1 MLIRSL
7 IILVICFA
15 TLLNLDGQRH
25 YKRFDHLTTLD
36 GLSSN
41 RIWCIFRDSRDYLW
55 IGTDVGLDRYDSY
68 EFKKF
73 RYNESQAGSISSDN
87 ILCIYEDSR
96 KEMWFGTSN
105 GLNLYSRTKNT
116 FKVFRNDPA
125 DKKSLNGNL
134 VHSILEDTAGNIWV
148 ITDGNFLNKWVP
160 ETQSFI
166 RYQYDVPKDLLY
178 PRTSR
183 MIAEDSKGNLWLVSL
198 GRGIFKF
205 EPASEKFTKYEDP
218 LIDLGNNCFKHLL
231 IDKQGKIWIATDGN
245 GFFSFDPETK
255 KFEQFGSDGDG
266 KGTNRKMIL
275 DIIEEDDRF
284 LLLAIDQGGINRFD
298 KVTRRFEY
306 FMYGQT
312 GENGLNHNGIWCFHK
327 DKDDIL
333 WVGTSGGGISYYN
346 SKSNRFQLYT
356 HSIDNPKSLSFSLST
371 CFYEDYQGKIW
382 IGTDGGGVNV
392 LDPETSIFQVYKN
405 DPADPT
411 SISGN
416 VIRSIAEDSSHNV
429 WIGTWDAGLNR
440 FDRKTGKFIRYAHE
454 PNNPSTLSSP
464 NIWILTVDH
473 TNVLWL
479 SIFSIGTDLFDKSKG
494 VIGRFR
500 ADPNNKSS
508 ISSNSCW
515 LYYEDP
521 KQNMWICTEDGLN
534 VFDRQTNSFRVY
546 NYPDK
551 AISAICVDRQGN
563 MWVGSNKYGVYYCK
577 PDGSVIQNFDNT
589 NGLPGNRIHAII
601 EDNSGNMWFSTSNG
615 ISCYNIKTKKFRSYF
630 KSDGLQGD
638 QFFQQSFLKTRDG
651 KIYFGGY
658 NGFNSFYPDS
668 LKDNDY
674 IPPVYITD
682 FQIFNKQVTTLT
694 NGSQFPVEIS
704 EAKEIKLNWN
714 QSVISFSFAA
724 INYTYPGKNQYS
736 YIMEGFEKELNYT
749 DASRRYITYTNLDP
763 GEYTLR
769 IKATNNDGVWNEKGV
784 SLKIVILPPW
794 WNTLFFKLSASLG
807 LILLVVFFVMFRVRT
822 LKNQK
827 NLLEKLV
834 AAKTAELVENNIKLI
849 EQAEKLSESNRL
861 LEEHQL
867 KIEKQSSELFS
878 QKEKLEKMNTEL
890 NELVASKDRFFSII
904 AHDLKNPFNVI
915 IGFSDV
921 LKEVISKEE
930 YDSCGIYANMIHE
943 SAVKTLAL
951 LENLLEW
958 AKSKSGKISFKPVN
972 VILSDV
978 IKEELYVLNDI
989 GSTKNIE
996 IKLYVSA
1003 DIEVYADRN
1012 MLKTI
1017 LRNLMS
1023 NSIKFT
1029 PKNGKVEIN
1038 AKAVNNTVEI
1048 SIADNGVG
1056 MSQETVAKLFRI
1068 DSNLS
1073 TPGTENEKGTGLGLL
1088 LSKEFMEK
1096 HKGKISVE
1104 SEPGKGSIFRLFFP
1118 AG

>member
-7 IILVICFA
+7 IIVVLCIVTFR
-15 TLLNLDGQRH
+15 NLDGQRH

-73 RYNESQAGSISSDN
+73 RYNESQPGSISSDN

-116 FKVFRNDPA
+116 FKVFRNNPA

-134 VHSILEDTAGNIWV
+134 VHSILEDKAGNLWV
-148 ITDGNFLNKWVP
+148 ITDGDCLNKWVP

-183 MIAEDSKGNLWLVSL
+183 MIAEDSKGTIWLVSL

-231 IDKQGKIWIATDGN
+231 IDKQDKIWITTDGN

-255 KFEQFGSDGDG
+255 KFEQYGSDGDG

-284 LLLAIDQGGINRFD
+284 LLLAVDQGGINRFD

-356 HSIDNPKSLSFSLST
+356 HSTDNPKSLSFSLST

-392 LDPETSIFQVYKN
+392 LDPKTSIFQVYKH
-405 DPADPT
+405 DPSDPT
-411 SISGN
+411 SISGD
-416 VIRSIAEDSSHNV
+416 VIRSISGDSSGNI

-440 FDRKTGKFIRYAHE
+440 FDRKTGKFIRYAHD

-473 TNVLWL
+473 TNVLWV

-500 ADPNNKSS
+500 ADPGNKSA

-534 VFDRQTNSFRVY
+534 VFDRRTSSFRVY
-546 NYPDK
+546 DFPDK

-563 MWVGSNKYGVYYCK
+563 LWVGSNKYGVYYCK

-601 EDNSGNMWFSTSNG
+601 EDNNGNMWFSTSNG
-615 ISCYNIKTKKFRSYF
+615 ISCYNIKTKKFRNYF

-638 QFFQQSFLKTRDG
+638 QFFQQSFLKARDG

-704 EAKEIKLNWN
+704 EAKEIKLNWH

-724 INYTYPGKNQYS
+724 INYTYPGKNQYA
-736 YIMEGFEKELNYT
+736 YIMEGFEKEWNYT

-769 IKATNNDGVWNEKGV
+769 IRASNNDNVWNEKGT
-784 SLKIVILPPW
+784 SLKIIILPPW
-794 WNTLFFKLSASLG
+794 WKTLFFKLSALIA
-807 LILLVVFFVMFRVRT
+807 LILLVMLFVMFRVRT

-849 EQAEKLSESNRL
+849 EQAEKLSQSNRL

-878 QKEKLEKMNTEL
+878 QKEKLEMMNTEL

-915 IGFSDV
+915 IGFSEL
-921 LKEVISKEE
+921 LKEVISKGE
-930 YDSCGIYANMIHE
+930 YDSCDTYANMIHE

-972 VILSDV
+972 IILSDV
-978 IKEELYVLNDI
+978 IREELNVLNDI
-989 GSTKNIE
+989 AGTKNIE
-996 IKLYVSA
+996 IKLSVSD
-1003 DIEVYADRN
+1003 DIVVYADRN

-1038 AKAVNNTVEI
+1038 AMAVNSTIEI

-1056 MSQETVAKLFRI
+1056 MSHETVAKLFRI

-1104 SEPGKGSIFRLFFP
+1104 SEPGKGSIFRLSFP
-1118 AG
+1118 VV